1 MITTEYGSNISSRA
15 YKSSVFTAYYSAP
28 ENAVDLYKALSGTEN
43 ITSRDI
49 EYQTLQGVIFMAR
62 KNDMAFTARKK
73 VLVLGEHQSTINQ
86 NMPLRNAIYY
96 GRTME
101 KLIPPKNIYKTKLI
115 QIPTPEFYM
124 FYNGKEPQPAEKML
138 KLSDAY
144 LDRSHK
150 PMLQLAVKM
159 ININMSAGH
168 PILGK
173 CRSLYE
179 YSYFIQAI
187 RDCMNEGQKRDEA
200 IKRAMEHCVQKGMM
214 VDFIR
219 EHGSE
224 VRNMLFTEFNMEDA
238 LEVYGEERYEDGV
251 LDGIQQEAFR
261 GIASF
266 IRLCRKFGVSR
277 EETLQTIIMEFE
289 LERAAAENYMEQCWV

>member
-1 MITTEYGSNISSRA
+1 
-15 YKSSVFTAYYSAP
+15 
-28 ENAVDLYKALSGTEN
+28 
-43 ITSRDI
+43 
-49 EYQTLQGVIFMAR
+49 
-62 KNDMAFTARKK
+62 
-73 VLVLGEHQSTINQ
+73 
-86 NMPLRNAIYY
+86 
-96 GRTME
+96 
-101 KLIPPKNIYKTKLI
+101 
-115 QIPTPEFYM
+115 M
-124 FYNGKEPQPAEKML
+124 FYNGREPQPAEKIL

-144 LDRSHK
+144 LDK
-150 PMLQLAVKM
+150 TYMPMLQLAVKM

-179 YSYFIQAI
+179 YSYFIQVI
-187 RDCMNEGQKRDEA
+187 RDHIDEGQTRDGA

-251 LDGIQQEAFR
+251 LDGIQRGIQQEAFR
-261 GIASF
+261 GIASS

-277 EETLQTIIMEFE
+277 EETLQTIMTEFE
-289 LERAAAENYMEQCWV
+289 LERAAAENYVEQCWV